1 MKFNGFYHL
10 GIFVYLVNMSE
21 YASLRLYKDAY
32 KMEFN
37 WEKWLPRKVYEYHD
51 LNYREVNAPVSLQ
64 MGVLL
69 PFISLLCGPKTKGH
83 FLTRSSYIN
92 LFWINIAAS
101 GVGKS
106 QSRERMISQPLG
118 YMMEN
123 LDASFQDFEVS
134 KYTRAGNLYFKLNVM
149 LNF

>member
-1 MKFNGFYHL
+1 
-10 GIFVYLVNMSE
+10 MSE
-21 YASLRLYKDAY
+21 YASLHFYEDAY

-64 MGVLL
+64 MGVHL
-69 PFISLLCGPKTKGH
+69 PFISLLYGPKTKGH
-83 FLTRSSYIN
+83 FLIRPSCIN
-92 LFWINIAAS
+92 LFCINIAAS

-106 QSRERMISQPLG
+106 QSRERMISQPLA

-123 LDASFQDFEVS
+123 LDPSFQDFEVS
-134 KYTRAGNLYFKLNVM
+134 KYTRAGNLYFKWNVM
-149 LNF
+149 

>member
-1 MKFNGFYHL
+1 
-10 GIFVYLVNMSE
+10 MSE
-21 YASLRLYKDAY
+21 YASLHLYEDAY

-37 WEKWLPRKVYEYHD
+37 WEKWLLRRVYEYHD
-51 LNYREVNAPVSLQ
+51 LNYREVNTPVSLQ

-69 PFISLLCGPKTKGH
+69 PFISSLCGPKTKGH
-83 FLTRSSYIN
+83 FLTRPSCIN
-92 LFWINIAAS
+92 LFWINAAAS

-134 KYTRAGNLYFKLNVM
+134 KYTRAGNLYLKWNFM

>member
-1 MKFNGFYHL
+1 ML
-10 GIFVYLVNMSE
+10 E
-21 YASLRLYKDAY
+21 YASLHLYEDAY

-51 LNYREVNAPVSLQ
+51 LNYREVNTPVSLQ

-69 PFISLLCGPKTKGH
+69 PFISSLCGPKTKGH
-83 FLTRSSYIN
+83 FLTRPSCIN
-92 LFWINIAAS
+92 LFWINVAAS

-106 QSRERMISQPLG
+106 QSRERMISQPLA

-123 LDASFQDFEVS
+123 LSS
-134 KYTRAGNLYFKLNVM
+134 KILKHLSTQEQVIYTLNGMLCKIFKNI
-149 LNF
+149 NYYK

>member
-1 MKFNGFYHL
+1 MKFNGFYHF
-10 GIFVYLVNMSE
+10 GIFVYLVNMLE

-37 WEKWLPRKVYEYHD
+37 WEKRLPRKVYEYHD
-51 LNYREVNAPVSLQ
+51 LNYREVNGPVSLE

-69 PFISLLCGPKTKGH
+69 PFISSLCGPKTKGH
-83 FLTRSSYIN
+83 FLTRPSCIN

-106 QSRERMISQPLG
+106 QSKERMISQPLG

-134 KYTRAGNLYFKLNVM
+134 KYTRAGNL
-149 LNF
+149 

>member
-1 MKFNGFYHL
+1 ML
-10 GIFVYLVNMSE
+10 E
-21 YASLRLYKDAY
+21 YASLHLYKDAY

-51 LNYREVNAPVSLQ
+51 LNYREVNAPV
-64 MGVLL
+64 L

-83 FLTRSSYIN
+83 FLTRPSCIN
-92 LFWINIAAS
+92 LFWINVAAS

-106 QSRERMISQPLG
+106 QSRERMISQPLA

-123 LDASFQDFEVS
+123 LDPSFQDFEVS
-134 KYTRAGNLYFKLNVM
+134 KYTRAGNLYFKWNVM
-149 LNF
+149 